1 MKGVWIL
8 GVIAFAVCVIAWPFG
23 STGLPSVS
31 QVSFDACDAGV
42 SAARTVRNPMVR
54 RLLWPLTE
62 ATAALDVALAR

>member
-8 GVIAFAVCVIAWPFG
+8 CVIAFAVCVIAWPFG
-23 STGLPSVS
+23 STGPPSVS

-42 SAARTVRNPMVR
+42 SAVRTVRNPMVR

-62 ATAALDVALAR
+62 ATATLDAALAR